1 MGERT
6 VFVAVA
12 GVVSP
17 LSFVTFSHVDLVLK
31 LDVFLDHGV
40 WAGFAVVEMSEWAIV
55 VAVAAVMSPIG
66 LIGDLVI
73 KLNIFLDHAVWR
85 SFTMVEVGEWTIV
98 VAVATSNISLCSSN
112 KDKSPIGKEE
122 LIESQ
127 ISKLMKES
135 S

>member
-85 SFTMVEVGEWTIV
+85 SFTMVEVGE
-98 VAVATSNISLCSSN
+98 
-112 KDKSPIGKEE
+112 
-122 LIESQ
+122 
-127 ISKLMKES
+127 
-135 S
+135 